1 MYLMP
6 SLDILSYQ
14 AVQKLLWKI
23 HKHYCEA
30 VEMCSL
36 WWLHNQIAEGE

>member
-14 AVQKLLWKI
+14 AVQKLLCKI
-23 HKHYCEA
+23 HKRYFEA
-30 VEMCSL
+30 VEMRFL
-36 WWLHNQIAEGE
+36 Q